1 MTISPANHCTCP
13 VCISIHTCCHIHLVS
28 VGSRG
33 GRDSMH
39 AGGYNEEGLCNNA
52 VARVKLGDLL
62 SIEH

>member
-1 MTISPANHCTCP
+1 
-13 VCISIHTCCHIHLVS
+13 
-28 VGSRG
+28 
-33 GRDSMH
+33 MH